1 MDNENK
7 HLSEAEEVCT
17 TEMSRRDFFKTTA
30 AVAGV
35 AAAATLAPTLATEAV
50 AQEADR
56 SNCQPYPW
64 DLPAAP
70 IPEGNIKKT
79 VNVDVLVI
87 GCGISGT
94 IAALS
99 AKEQGAGEVQIIE
112 KNRIP
117 AARGGHITAFDSD
130 VQRALKIKQPNYRQ
144 IIREWVRWAQGR
156 VNEDLLWLFA
166 RTSGHAFNWTAN
178 ILKPK
183 GIRAGL
189 WNQYYKGPDYTE
201 YPVTHMFEDIATKI
215 RGNEAAVK
223 ALAEICQEKG
233 ITINFNTPSVKL
245 ERADNGKGR
254 VTSVIAGRG
263 SNLTRFIVSKGVII
277 ASGDYASDRAMTD
290 RWCPIV
296 RLADAQIYFPNKC
309 NTGDLHK
316 QAFQIGGVMQKAEPH
331 AAVIHL
337 EAGAT
342 SYGFLHVN
350 ALGKRFKNE
359 DVNTQSK
366 SCSKLFEPKGG
377 VAWTIY
383 DADGLKQ
390 VKEQLDKGISGGL
403 FYGQMSR
410 LDNEKYDLAEEEA
423 LLKTNIEQGKVVFA
437 DTLEELAQK
446 MDVPADELKKTVARY
461 NELAKKGND
470 IDYGKR
476 KELLRQILKPPFYA
490 GKLAATVLSMSGG
503 LRTNPRLQVL
513 DKDDQPIE
521 GLFVTGS
528 AAGDFFAADYPTIC
542 AGIGHGRCVTMS
554 YLSGFMV
561 TGKFDLPGV
570 RQIDI

>member
-1 MDNENK
+1 MDTENN
-7 HLSEAEEVCT
+7 HLAETEEASVAEI
-17 TEMSRRDFFKTTA
+17 SRRDFFKTTA

-35 AAAATLAPTLATEAV
+35 AAAATLAPNLATEAA
-50 AQEADR
+50 AQAADR

-64 DLPAAP
+64 DLPAAA
-70 IPEGNIKKT
+70 IPEANIKKT
-79 VNVDVLVI
+79 VKVDVLVI
-87 GCGISGT
+87 GCGITGT

-112 KNRIP
+112 KNRVH
-117 AARGGHITAFDSD
+117 AARGGHITGFDTD
-130 VQRALKIKQPNYRQ
+130 VQRGLKIEQPNYRQ

-178 ILKPK
+178 LLKPK
-183 GIRAGL
+183 GITAGL

-201 YPVTHMFEDIATKI
+201 YPVTHMFEDTKTGI

-223 ALAEICQEKG
+223 ALVEICQERG
-233 ITINFNTPSVKL
+233 ITVNFNTPSVKL
-245 ERADNGKGR
+245 ERAAKNGR
-254 VTSVIAGRG
+254 VTSVVAGRG
-263 SNLTRFIVSKGVII
+263 SNLTRFVVSKGVII

-316 QAFQIGGVMQKAEPH
+316 QAFQIGGVMQKTEPH

-390 VKEQLDKGISGGL
+390 VKEQLDMGVSGGL

-410 LDNEKYDLAEEEA
+410 LNNEPYDLKEEEA
-423 LLKTNIEQGKVVFA
+423 LLKANIEQGKVVTA
-437 DTLEELAQK
+437 NTLDELAKK
-446 MDVPADELKKTVARY
+446 MDVPAAELKKTVARY
-461 NELAKKGND
+461 NELAKMGD
-470 IDYGKR
+470 DVDYGKR
-476 KELLRQILKPPFYA
+476 KELLRQIVKAPFYA

-503 LRTNPRLQVL
+503 LHTNPRLQVL

-521 GLFVTGS
+521 GLYVAGS

-542 AGIGHGRCVTMS
+542 AGIGHGRCVTMG
-554 YLSGFMV
+554 YLAGFMV
-561 TGKFDLPGV
+561 TGKYNLPGV

>member
-1 MDNENK
+1 MDHENK
-7 HLSEAEEVCT
+7 HLAETDESVA
-17 TEMSRRDFFKTTA
+17 ELSRRDFFKTTA

-35 AAAATLAPTLATEAV
+35 AAAATLAPSMATDAF
-50 AQEADR
+50 AQAADR

-64 DLPAAP
+64 DLPAKP
-70 IPEGNIKKT
+70 IAAAEIKKT

-87 GCGISGT
+87 GCGITGT
-94 IAALS
+94 IAAIS
-99 AKEQGAGEVQIIE
+99 AKEQGAKEVQIIE
-112 KNRIP
+112 KNRMP
-117 AARGGHITAFDSD
+117 AARGGHITGFDTE
-130 VQRALKIKQPNYRQ
+130 VQRGLNVKQPSYRQ
-144 IIREWVRWAQGR
+144 VIREWVRWAQGR

-166 RTSGHAFNWTAN
+166 RTSGAAFDWTTN
-178 ILKPK
+178 LLKPK
-183 GIRAGL
+183 GFRAGL

-201 YPVTHMFEDIATKI
+201 YPVTHMFVHIETNT
-215 RGNEAAVK
+215 RGNEKAVV
-223 ALAEICQEKG
+223 ALAEICAERG
-233 ITINFNTPSVKL
+233 ITINYNTPSVQI
-245 ERADNGKGR
+245 ERRNNGR
-254 VTSVIAGRG
+254 VTSVIAGRA
-263 SNLTRFIVSKGVII
+263 NNYTRFVASKGVII

-296 RLADAQIYFPNKC
+296 RMADAQIYFPNKC

-342 SYGFLHVN
+342 SYAFLHVN

-390 VKEQLDKGISGGL
+390 VKEQLDNGISGGL

-410 LDNEKYDLAEEEA
+410 LDREPYDLAEEEA
-423 LLKTNIEQGKVVFA
+423 LLKTNIDQGKVVTA
-437 DTLEELAQK
+437 NTLDELAKK
-446 MDVPADELKKTVARY
+446 MDVPAAEFKKTVANY
-461 NELAKKGND
+461 NKLAKAGND
-470 IDYGKR
+470 TEYGKR
-476 KELLRQILKPPFYA
+476 KELVREIAKAPFYA

-503 LRTNPRLQVL
+503 LHTNPRLQVL

-521 GLFVTGS
+521 GLFVAGS

-542 AGIGHGRCVTMS
+542 AGIGHGRCVTMG

-561 TGKFDLPGV
+561 NGKFDLPGV